1 MNPLKNF
8 TTALQFLTTINLKK
22 SEITE
27 KSLAKSTS
35 YFPLIGILI
44 GSLSA
49 LIYIISSKFFPPT
62 VTSVFIIISL
72 IWVTRG
78 LHIDGFIDTIDGL
91 FGGSTKEDR
100 LRIMKDTNVGS
111 FGIAAIVCLIL
122 LKFTLILEII
132 RYANLT
138 TSCLIL
144 ILMPAISRWNMI
156 CAMYFFPYA
165 RKVGTGA
172 FTKFS
177 GARETAAA
185 TIITIISSLLLFR
198 VEGLIILF
206 IAFIFMLLIS
216 KYISLKIGG
225 MTGDTYGAL
234 NEITEVLVLIYLL
247 LI

>member
-1 MNPLKNF
+1 
-8 TTALQFLTTINLKK
+8 
-22 SEITE
+22 
-27 KSLAKSTS
+27 
-35 YFPLIGILI
+35 
-44 GSLSA
+44 
-49 LIYIISSKFFPPT
+49 
-62 VTSVFIIISL
+62 
-72 IWVTRG
+72 
-78 LHIDGFIDTIDGL
+78 
-91 FGGSTKEDR
+91 
-100 LRIMKDTNVGS
+100 
-111 FGIAAIVCLIL
+111 
-122 LKFTLILEII
+122 
-132 RYANLT
+132 
-138 TSCLIL
+138 
-144 ILMPAISRWNMI
+144 MI

-185 TIITIISSLLLFR
+185 TIITVIFSLLLFR